1 MGIHPQFN
9 HHCKILTHFLSIFIL
24 GIVFLKVV
32 EIILYIPKANKMDIS
47 LGTDEEQLGTICP
60 SQTVP
65 SPHPETLYHPAM
77 PLS

>member
-1 MGIHPQFN
+1 M
-9 HHCKILTHFLSIFIL
+9 LSRHNKMDFSRD
-24 GIVFLKVV
+24 IVFLKVI

-47 LGTDEEQLGTICP
+47 LGSGEEQLGTICP

-65 SPHPETLYHPAM
+65 SAHPETLYHPAI